1 MPTRSA
7 TSATSVAQTERLT
20 LSVPV
25 AAAMVGI
32 GRSTLYELVRS
43 GDVRSVRLG
52 KRIVIPITVIEALLR
67 GETPGSV

>member
-1 MPTRSA
+1 MPNT
-7 TSATSVAQTERLT
+7 TSTTSDNQAERLT

-67 GETPGSV
+67 GESN

>member
-25 AAAMVGI
+25 SAAMVGI

>member
-1 MPTRSA
+1 MPTKSL
-7 TSATSVAQTERLT
+7 TSATAGENERLT
-20 LSVPV
+20 VSVPV

-67 GETPGSV
+67 GEATERV

>member
-1 MPTRSA
+1 
-7 TSATSVAQTERLT
+7 
-20 LSVPV
+20 
-25 AAAMVGI
+25 MVGI

-67 GETPGSV
+67 GETN

>member
-1 MPTRSA
+1 MPNTTSA
-7 TSATSVAQTERLT
+7 TSADQAERLT

-67 GETPGSV
+67 GETN

>member
-7 TSATSVAQTERLT
+7 TSANSVAQTERLT

-43 GDVRSVRLG
+43 GHVRSVRLG

-67 GETPGSV
+67 GETTERA

>member
-1 MPTRSA
+1 MPTRSS
-7 TSATSVAQTERLT
+7 TSATAVAGTERLT

-52 KRIVIPITVIEALLR
+52 KRIVIPITVIEAVLR
-67 GETPGSV
+67 GETAERV

>member
-1 MPTRSA
+1 MANTSTASA
-7 TSATSVAQTERLT
+7 RKTEPLT

-32 GRSTLYELVRS
+32 GRSTLYELVQS
-43 GDVRSVRLG
+43 GDVRCVRLG

-67 GETPGSV
+67 GDPTDRV